1 MILKQQS
8 PSRKMYHIGK
18 RPMASREPSAPKEPS
33 ISKEF
38 VQDLVPYTNKR
49 PMVTWIDPCK
59 VDGYISLPGRWMT
72 LTDREAYRRSYVA
85 LHTLHAYSYMEIS
98 CATHIKTLSHDFHLP
113 RMKRILKILMAL
125 TPPSPYK
132 ENPCIPGI

>member
-72 LTDREAYRRSYVA
+72 LTDREAYRRVLRGLTYFTRIFLYGNILRNTHKDPIARFSPSYNEEYPQD
-85 LHTLHAYSYMEIS
+85 L
-98 CATHIKTLSHDFHLP
+98 D
-113 RMKRILKILMAL
+113 
-125 TPPSPYK
+125 
-132 ENPCIPGI
+132 GINSTFSL